1 MQVLVNIPDELA
13 AKVQARGFALETC
26 LRELMEEKFSQEP
39 IQEPMREGQR
49 RQAVEAMRG
58 FAESHGATLGGLD
71 LKSMVHEGHKY

>member
-13 AKVQARGFALETC
+13 AQVQARGLVLETC
-26 LRELMEEKFSQEP
+26 LRQLMEEKLSQEP
-39 IQEPMREGQR
+39 IREERR

-58 FAESHGATLGGLD
+58 FAEKYGATLGGLD